1 MAIFLLFIL
10 IIALIGAGYCGYMF
24 LYESDESVDEFDD
37 DYDDFSA
44 DDSHADDSVDVHHH
58 NAELESKIDQYIL
71 EAKMDKADEKDEQ
84 PQLEVENSLLYFDEN
99 TGELANWVDIG
110 RPSSQEIFES
120 GIQQGMVKNL
130 KLR

>member
-1 MAIFLLFIL
+1 MIIFLLIL

-24 LYESDESVDEFDD
+24 LHESDESTDEFDD

-44 DDSHADDSVDVHHH
+44 ADSHADKSIDVNHH

-71 EAKMDKADEKDEQ
+71 EAKMDKAAEKDKQ
-84 PQLEVENSLLYFDEN
+84 PQLEVENSLLYFDES
-99 TGELANWVDIG
+99 TGELANWTDIA

-130 KLR
+130 KLW